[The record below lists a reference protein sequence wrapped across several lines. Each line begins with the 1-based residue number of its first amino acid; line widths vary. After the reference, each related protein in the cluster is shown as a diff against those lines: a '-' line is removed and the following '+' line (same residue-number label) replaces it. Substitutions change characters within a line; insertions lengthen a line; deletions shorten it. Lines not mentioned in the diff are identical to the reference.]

1 MGAGGTDV
9 KSPSDIFSCIVTRNF
24 VPGWFHQ
31 LCQVGEVDMAPFSP
45 KFRQDL
51 RKLERL
57 VGRTQAR
64 ALARKAEAQ
73 AQQAARSVARGT
85 GAQRAAAQRA
95 AASHEPQVF
104 DRLVRRGKAGWVN
117 VPGKPVAVL
126 VEKGTGCV
134 LEDSRGALVLKRRVM
149 LPSKPAI
156 SESVFLQHLKDPDVE
171 NFVPHMYLDSEGNVT
186 VGIGTL
192 LSDAATAE
200 TLPFVK
206 RGTNVAA
213 TSQEIKRDFNSVKNS
228 VLTNTRAPGF
238 RHLTNLDL
246 SEAESE
252 FKALTD
258 MKDFIRII
266 RSSDNFPEFDSYP
279 VAAKMGLLDMVY
291 TSGAKGIREDFPV
304 FTSAVRRRNW
314 KLAAQESHRL
324 QPSAKRNQTVG
335 EVLNL
340 LGNLEEVHP
349 FEV

>member
-104 DRLVRRGKAGWVN
+104 DRLVRRGKAGWV
-117 VPGKPVAVL
+117 
-126 VEKGTGCV
+126 T
-134 LEDSRGALVLKRRVM
+134 
-149 LPSKPAI
+149 SKPAI